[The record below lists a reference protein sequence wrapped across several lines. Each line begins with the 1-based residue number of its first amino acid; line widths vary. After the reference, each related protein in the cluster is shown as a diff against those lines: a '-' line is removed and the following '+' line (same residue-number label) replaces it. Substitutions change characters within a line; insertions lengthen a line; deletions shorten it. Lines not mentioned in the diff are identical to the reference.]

1 NTPPP
6 PHYYAGNVVRLL
18 RAVDA
23 QYSDLLC
30 DTERDYIGRVLA
42 LSTDAQRLYA
52 RLLTRKGPLLRVDSL
67 DYREVACVRSA
78 LGEIE
83 RFGPARLTPAVPA
96 DRVLALLTR
105 PEIDALFPHAR
116 TRGQRKR
123 ECIASIA
130 ARYPESCTRGRVAA
144 R

>member
-1 NTPPP
+1 MFDTTRAPLLRPNTPPP

-30 DTERDYIGRVLA
+30 DAERAYIGRVLA

-67 DYREVACVRSA
+67 DYLEITCVRSA
-78 LGEIE
+78 LAEIE
-83 RFGPARLTPAVPA
+83 RAALARLNPAVPA
-96 DRVLALLTR
+96 DRVLALLT
-105 PEIDALFPHAR
+105 
-116 TRGQRKR
+116 
-123 ECIASIA
+123 
-130 ARYPESCTRGRVAA
+130 
-144 R
+144 